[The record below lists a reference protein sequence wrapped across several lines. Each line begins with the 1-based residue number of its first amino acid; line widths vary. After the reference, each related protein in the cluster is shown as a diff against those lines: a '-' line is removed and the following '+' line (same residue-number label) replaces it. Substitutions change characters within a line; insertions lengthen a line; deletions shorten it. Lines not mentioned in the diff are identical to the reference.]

1 MSELKEVVLMDIA
14 HIQTGP
20 FGSQLKNEQYIT
32 GGTPVVTVEHIKD
45 FRIIDFSY
53 PSVTEEDRQRLSKYL
68 LEEGDIIFTRVGSVD
83 LSAYVKAHQSGWMFS
98 SRMLRVRPN
107 GKVCG
112 RYLSYYFQQKRFKE
126 HILSIAV
133 GATMPSI
140 NTKILEDLPI
150 NLLPLPEQKAIAG
163 VLSSLDDKIDLLH
176 RQNKTLEA
184 MAETMFR
191 QWFIEEAEDDWEEIT
206 LKDFVKCITGYSYK
220 SINLQPSHET
230 ALVNLKNFSRDGSF
244 NLAGLKE
251 YTGPYKESQLVSK
264 GDLIVAHT
272 DITQNADIIGQP
284 ALMIDTGK
292 YKNLVI
298 STDLVKVVPTT
309 DLLDTYFLY
318 YLFKSPDFKGYALG
332 ISNGTT
338 VIHLSKKAIPD
349 YSFSIPNFNIVR
361 DFSEKVRANLIMI
374 NDNNSQISKLRI
386 IRDLLLPKLMSG
398 EVRVEL

>member
-1 MSELKEVVLMDIA
+1 MSNKEYVKLGDICDVRDGTHDSPKQVAIGKPLVTSRHIKYGRIELDDTYNIAITDFNAINIRSKVDRFDILFTMIGTVA
-14 HIQTGP
+14 ETALVEIEP
-20 FGSQLKNEQYIT
+20 DFAIKNIGLIKT
-32 GGTPVVTVEHIKD
+32 GGNREFAKWIYYYLKSPEAKAEIDASLKGSTQSYISLGDLRNFPIK
-45 FRIIDFSY
+45 IPPLS
-53 PSVTEEDRQRLSKYL
+53 ERQ
-68 LEEGDIIFTRVGSVD
+68 
-83 LSAYVKAHQSGWMFS
+83 
-98 SRMLRVRPN
+98 
-107 GKVCG
+107 
-112 RYLSYYFQQKRFKE
+112 
-126 HILSIAV
+126 SIV
-133 GATMPSI
+133 S
-140 NTKILEDLPI
+140 
-150 NLLPLPEQKAIAG
+150 

-184 MAETMFR
+184 MAETLFR
-191 QWFIEEAEDDWEEIT
+191 QWFVEEAEDDWEEIT

-318 YLFKSPDFKGYALG
+318 YLFKSPDFKGYAVG

-361 DFSEKVRANLIMI
+361 DFSEKVIANLIMI

-398 EVRVEL
+398 EVRVEF

>member
-1 MSELKEVVLMDIA
+1 MSNKEYVKLGDICDVRDGTHDSPKQVAIGKPLVTSRHIKYGRIELDDTYNIAITDFNAINIRSKVDRFDILFTMIGTVA
-14 HIQTGP
+14 ETALVEIEP
-20 FGSQLKNEQYIT
+20 DFAIKNIGLIKT
-32 GGTPVVTVEHIKD
+32 GGNREFAKWIYYYLKSPEAKAEIDASLKGSTQSYISLGDLRNFPIK
-45 FRIIDFSY
+45 IPPLS
-53 PSVTEEDRQRLSKYL
+53 ERQ
-68 LEEGDIIFTRVGSVD
+68 
-83 LSAYVKAHQSGWMFS
+83 
-98 SRMLRVRPN
+98 
-107 GKVCG
+107 
-112 RYLSYYFQQKRFKE
+112 
-126 HILSIAV
+126 SIV
-133 GATMPSI
+133 S
-140 NTKILEDLPI
+140 
-150 NLLPLPEQKAIAG
+150 

-184 MAETMFR
+184 MAETLFR
-191 QWFIEEAEDDWEEIT
+191 QWFVEEAEDDWEEIT

-318 YLFKSPDFKGYALG
+318 YLFKSPDFKGYAVG

-398 EVRVEL
+398 EVRVEF